1 MLYRKEYNSTIG
13 KITLL
18 GDESYL
24 YGVWFEGQQH
34 FGAGYK
40 MDEIKTGE
48 TKSLQQ
54 GTNWLDQY
62 FAGEQPST
70 NDLPLKPEVTL
81 FRRRV
86 LAILQTIPYGQ
97 QISYKT
103 ISDLLQTDKT
113 SARNLSRAVG
123 GAVGHNPIS
132 IIIPCHRVIG
142 SNGALTGYA
151 GGIERKEFLLQLERK
166 IKS

>member
-1 MLYRKEYNSTIG
+1 MLYRKEYNSILG
-13 KITLL
+13 EITLL

-24 YGVWFEGQQH
+24 YGVWFERQQH

-40 MDEIKTGE
+40 MEEIKTGE
-48 TKSLQQ
+48 TKPLQQ

-70 NDLPLKPEVTL
+70 NDLPLKPEVTA

-86 LAILQTIPYGQ
+86 LAILQTIPYGE
-97 QISYKT
+97 QISYKE
-103 ISDLLQTDKT
+103 ISELLQTDKT

-151 GGIERKEFLLQLERK
+151 GGIERKVFLLQLERK

>member
-24 YGVWFEGQQH
+24 YGVWFERQQH

-70 NDLPLKPEVTL
+70 NDLPLKPEVTA

-86 LAILQTIPYGQ
+86 LAILQTIPYGE
-97 QISYKT
+97 QISYKE

-113 SARNLSRAVG
+113 SAHNLSRAVG

-142 SNGALTGYA
+142 SNGALQVMPA
-151 GGIERKEFLLQLERK
+151 GLSG
-166 IKS
+166 KSFCCN